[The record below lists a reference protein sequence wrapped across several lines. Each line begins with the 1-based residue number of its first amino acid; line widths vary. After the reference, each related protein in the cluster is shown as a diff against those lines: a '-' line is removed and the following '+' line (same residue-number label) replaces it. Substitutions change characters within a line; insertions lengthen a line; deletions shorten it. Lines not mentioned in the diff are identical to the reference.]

1 MACPYFYPVAPL
13 DTSPWSVPPRL
24 PLGDAY
30 AGFCRA
36 PGVAEQPDETRLRAV
51 CNVGYGRHSCEQFPA
66 SSSADAVRF
75 HIAADEG
82 GLIRIQFVF
91 EKECL
96 PAQHGDFEY
105 TAASGLTSTLVDET
119 LGRQA
124 AAFVESYV
132 KRRSQA

>member
-66 SSSADAVRF
+66 SSASDAIRF
-75 HIAADEG
+75 HVVADQG
-82 GLIRIQFVF
+82 DLIRIQFVF
-91 EKECL
+91 EKECWPAERGEFDYTDALGVAVNL
-96 PAQHGDFEY
+96 P
-105 TAASGLTSTLVDET
+105 DEI
-119 LGRQA
+119 LRRQA
-124 AAFVESYV
+124 SAFIESYV
-132 KRRSQA
+132 KRRCQA